1 MVDSH
6 RFQERKTIL
15 ADSATATGL
24 DWIDGIVVGVYIG
37 LVLGIGWYYGRQ
49 QKTTDEYF
57 VGNRGMNSTLVG
69 ISMYATL
76 FSTIT
81 YLSSPG
87 EYLGKGPVIL
97 CSLLSIPI
105 AYLLVGYWIVPI
117 YMKRQV
123 TSAYELLEDRLGL
136 TVRLLAASLF
146 ILIRMGWMSLLIYM
160 PSVAIVEMLGWEQ
173 KWLPAVIFTTGG
185 VAIIYAS
192 IGGLR
197 SVVITDLF
205 QFVLLFGGAVLVIST
220 VTVNI
225 GGFGWFPT
233 SWQPDWDTQPFFS
246 ADPNVR
252 VTVFGTILGGVLWW
266 LCTAGSDQTAIQ
278 RFMSTG
284 SATAARRSFLINSIA
299 GASVTLIL
307 ALVGFSLLG
316 FYQIHPEFLP
326 EGKSIAEAAD
336 RLFPRYL
343 AHYLPSGVAGLVLA
357 ALFAAAMSSIDS
369 GVNSISAVTLTDFVD
384 RFRSRPLTEKQHM
397 LTARLLA
404 FGIGLVVVCISSLLM
419 KHVPG
424 NFVELANRVSNLLI
438 SPLFLMF
445 FMALFV
451 PFATAK
457 GAIAAVVSSSA
468 TAIIVAY
475 WKPLVAVMGIE
486 PVFFKEISF
495 QWIQPSALVMGIVTG
510 CGVSLLERALKRQ
523 NG

>member
-1 MVDSH
+1 MIDFSNS
-6 RFQERKTIL
+6 QERKSIL
-15 ADSATATGL
+15 ADSTTATGL
-24 DWIDGIVVGVYIG
+24 DWLDGIVVGVYIC

-49 QKTTDEYF
+49 QRTTDEYF

-97 CSLLSIPI
+97 CGLFSIPI
-105 AYLLVGYWIVPI
+105 AYFLVGYWIVPV
-117 YMKRQV
+117 YMKHQV
-123 TSAYELLEDRLGL
+123 TSAYELLEARLGL
-136 TVRLLAASLF
+136 KVRLLTAALF
-146 ILIRMGWMSLLIYM
+146 ILIRLGWMSLLIYM
-160 PSVAIVEMLGWEQ
+160 PSVAIIEMLGWEE
-173 KWLPAVIFTTGG
+173 KWLPAVVFTTGG
-185 VAIIYAS
+185 VAIVYAS

-205 QFVLLFGGAVLVIST
+205 QFLLLFGGAALVIST
-220 VTVNI
+220 VTVNV
-225 GGFGWFPT
+225 GGFDWFPT
-233 SWQPDWDTQPFFS
+233 SWQPNWDTQPLFS
-246 ADPNVR
+246 VDPNVR
-252 VTVFGTILGGVLWW
+252 VTVFGTILGGTLWW

-284 SATAARRSFLINSIA
+284 SAAAARRSFLINSIA
-299 GASVTLIL
+299 GASVTVIL

-326 EGKSIAEAAD
+326 DGKSIAESAD

-343 AHYLPSGVAGLVLA
+343 AHYLPSGVGGLVLA
-357 ALFAAAMSSIDS
+357 ALFAAAMSSVDS

-397 LTARLLA
+397 VVARSLA
-404 FGIGLVVVCISSLLM
+404 FGIGLVVVCISSFVM

-424 NFVELANRVSNLLI
+424 NFVEISNRVSNLLV

-451 PFATAK
+451 PFATSK
-457 GAIAAVVSSSA
+457 GAIAAMMSSSA
-468 TAIIVAY
+468 TAIVVAY
-475 WKPLVAVMGIE
+475 WKPLVARLGVE
-486 PVFFKEISF
+486 PVFFREISF
-495 QWIQPSALVMGIVTG
+495 QWIQPCALVIGVVVG
-510 CGVSLLERALKRQ
+510 CGVSLLERVLKRQ
-523 NG
+523 DN

>member
-1 MVDSH
+1 MV
-6 RFQERKTIL
+6 
-15 ADSATATGL
+15 DSATATGI
-24 DWIDGIVVGVYIG
+24 DWLDGIVVVVYIC

-49 QKTTDEYF
+49 QRNSDEYF

-81 YLSSPG
+81 YLSTPG
-87 EYLGKGPVIL
+87 EYLGKGPAIL
-97 CSLLSIPI
+97 CSLFSIPI
-105 AYLLVGYWIVPI
+105 AYFLVGYWIVPV
-117 YMKRQV
+117 YMKHRV
-123 TSAYELLEDRLGL
+123 TSAYELLEVRLGL
-136 TVRLLAASLF
+136 KVRLLAAALF
-146 ILIRMGWMSLLIYM
+146 IFIRLGWMSLLIYL
-160 PSVAIVEMLGWEQ
+160 PSTAILEMLAWDEE
-173 KWLPAVIFTTGG
+173 WLPAVVLATGG
-185 VAIIYAS
+185 VAMVYAS

-197 SVVITDLF
+197 AVVITDLF
-205 QFVLLFGGAVLVIST
+205 QFLLLFGGAVLVICA
-220 VTVNI
+220 VTIDV

-233 SWQPDWDTQPFFS
+233 SWQPHWNPQPFFS
-246 ADPNVR
+246 VDPNVR
-252 VTVFGTILGGVLWW
+252 VTVFGSVLGGILWW

-284 SATAARRSFLINSIA
+284 SAAAARRSFLINSTA

-316 FYQIHPEFLP
+316 FYQTHPEFLP
-326 EGKSIAEAAD
+326 EGKSISEAAD

-343 AHYLPSGVAGLVLA
+343 AHYLPGGTAGLVLA

-384 RFRSRPLTEKQHM
+384 RFRDTPLTEYQRM
-397 LTARLLA
+397 RVARSLA
-404 FGIGLVVVCISSLLM
+404 FGIGLVVVGLSSFVI

-451 PFATAK
+451 PFATST
-457 GAIAAVVSSSA
+457 GAIAAMISSSA
-468 TAIIVAY
+468 TAIVIAY
-475 WKPLVAVMGIE
+475 WEPLVAELGVKPI
-486 PVFFKEISF
+486 FFKEFSF
-495 QWIQPSALVMGIVTG
+495 QWIQPCALVTGVVVG
-510 CGVSLLERALKRQ
+510 CGVSLLERAAKRQ
-523 NG
+523 NH